1 MPSSSMSGDRPGQPA
16 DVGPVLPETA
26 REAWSRRA
34 YAFAWNLHPSRWLNA
49 IGLAFILGKRASS
62 FTAGLPHPDEALD
75 WAGGLCGL
83 IDDWS
88 VETLHEAYCR
98 GIYPL
103 AHAAPTKLWCP
114 PQRWV
119 LQLDVASTEAKLPRP
134 VMRRLRVGDYSLSFD
149 SAFAEVVAGCRA
161 RSRGRSPL
169 TWLRPIH
176 CEAFLRLHEAGLAHS
191 YEVRNAGGEL
201 VGGGFGVAIGRIFV
215 AESQFSRESGASQV
229 ALAGLVAQLAQ
240 WGFTLCD
247 AKVASPMVE
256 AMGFRPMPRAD
267 YLAILAR
274 DGRGV
279 QKAGPWRAD
288 IDNMG
293 VAQWWRQ
300 ARTSKAA

>member
-1 MPSSSMSGDRPGQPA
+1 MQHGLP
-16 DVGPVLPETA
+16 LPENCQAQA
-26 REAWSRRA
+26 RCSDEAPRDAWKRRF
-34 YAFAWNLHPSRWLNA
+34 YAFAWNMNPSRWLNCV
-49 IGLAFILGKRASS
+49 GLGLVVLKRASS

-83 IDDWS
+83 LDDWS

-119 LQLDVASTEAKLPRP
+119 LRLGVPSDVAKLPRP
-134 VMRRLRVGDYSLSFD
+134 VMRRIRMGEYALSFD
-149 SAFAEVVAGCRA
+149 TAFADVVAGCRA

-169 TWLRPIH
+169 TWLRPVH

-191 YEVRNAGGEL
+191 YEVWNADGAL

-229 ALAGLVAQLAQ
+229 ALAGLIAHLAQ

-247 AKVASPMVE
+247 AKVCSPMVE

-267 YLAILAR
+267 YLAALEC

-279 QKAGPWRAD
+279 QKAGPWRTEH
-288 IDNMG
+288 DNG
-293 VAQWWRQ
+293 QIAEFWRQ